1 MLAVD
6 ERVQALTGM
15 DQLINAFYAHAVRL
29 NVHPFLDSSP
39 ASWSVHRDD
48 RAAEVLHASTT
59 RRPIV
64 WCRAQ
69 CRPIASASC

>member
-29 NVHPFLDSSP
+29 NVHPFLELAGVMER
-39 ASWSVHRDD
+39 AS
-48 RAAEVLHASTT
+48 
-59 RRPIV
+59 
-64 WCRAQ
+64 
-69 CRPIASASC
+69 